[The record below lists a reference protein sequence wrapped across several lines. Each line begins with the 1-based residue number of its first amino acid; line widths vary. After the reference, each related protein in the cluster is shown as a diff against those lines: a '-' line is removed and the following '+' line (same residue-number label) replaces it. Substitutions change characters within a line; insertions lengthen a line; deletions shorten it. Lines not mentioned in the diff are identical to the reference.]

1 MPASPPKGPGSTP
14 YPHLTESPEAKESPK
29 KGKKKED
36 EAANRLKTS
45 PKPKLPPASNAPQLS
60 ANAPA
65 DDTMEQTQIE
75 SRAPRTQSQ
84 FSLAST
90 TPTLTPSPPLPSTG
104 SLHHQDK
111 KNWIKLD
118 DLETKPIWLMKAIFE
133 RQVPIENG
141 SINVKYLTEL
151 ERKEFQKSEK
161 VPDDLP
167 TVMVGHPPD
176 DSSSDSPRSL
186 ETYSPRF
193 AKSADTLKDVA
204 DRHGP
209 DEPTEEIETQIDYG
223 NQSDVV
229 YTANPSADSSRL
241 GDGESVANLLIEQYG
256 VESENDTLAPDS
268 HSRLEES
275 GPSTASF
282 LVPVGYNRSRGVPT
296 PTVSRYSEKIP
307 NVTVGSGVVTIG
319 PNLLKDLGLSSS
331 NKRFTTVKFQLNDQ
345 LLFQAFYKAPIEV
358 RERMMEA
365 MSAVKINI
373 RFKDNMVPSNLWK
386 RIKNKIDGKFEAGKL
401 FVAADVAFMLR
412 MSHHK
417 DRGRVFGAAIS
428 AARPAAI
435 DKLLAITKTSR
446 FLTSG
451 VLLDAT
457 LEIAEVVALE
467 TPKHAQASLDAA
479 GDLVCAYISASDADK
494 TIARDGKIL
503 AEIINTAAGQKTSDL
518 RLRGVLVGIYIAG
531 AYKFSVS
538 VTKHDKDSIERYKQ
552 FNNLLWDSLNSVTFP
567 GVAAVTAILKTTSE
581 TLITAAFVPRDFRT
595 QLVQQLGAI
604 KWAIEKEFEN
614 SIKTDDVLEG
624 ERFLNGRVMEWIDIA
639 MTCNGIL

>member
-1 MPASPPKGPGSTP
+1 
-14 YPHLTESPEAKESPK
+14 
-29 KGKKKED
+29 
-36 EAANRLKTS
+36 
-45 PKPKLPPASNAPQLS
+45 
-60 ANAPA
+60 
-65 DDTMEQTQIE
+65 
-75 SRAPRTQSQ
+75 
-84 FSLAST
+84 
-90 TPTLTPSPPLPSTG
+90 
-104 SLHHQDK
+104 
-111 KNWIKLD
+111 
-118 DLETKPIWLMKAIFE
+118 
-133 RQVPIENG
+133 
-141 SINVKYLTEL
+141 
-151 ERKEFQKSEK
+151 
-161 VPDDLP
+161 
-167 TVMVGHPPD
+167 
-176 DSSSDSPRSL
+176 
-186 ETYSPRF
+186 
-193 AKSADTLKDVA
+193 
-204 DRHGP
+204 
-209 DEPTEEIETQIDYG
+209 
-223 NQSDVV
+223 
-229 YTANPSADSSRL
+229 
-241 GDGESVANLLIEQYG
+241 
-256 VESENDTLAPDS
+256 
-268 HSRLEES
+268 
-275 GPSTASF
+275 
-282 LVPVGYNRSRGVPT
+282 
-296 PTVSRYSEKIP
+296 
-307 NVTVGSGVVTIG
+307 
-319 PNLLKDLGLSSS
+319 
-331 NKRFTTVKFQLNDQ
+331 
-345 LLFQAFYKAPIEV
+345 
-358 RERMMEA
+358 MEA